1 MKSSKHEAQNPNEN
15 LKLKIQKSK
24 LTMTVNESENGK
36 YDLEDRTLAFARKTR
51 EFIGSIIKNILNQED
66 IKQLLRSS
74 GSVGANYIEA
84 NEAVS
89 YKDFLLRIKICR
101 KEAKESR
108 YWLRVLSLGG
118 DFNLEQTRNEL
129 IQEALE
135 LTLIFGKIVQ
145 NKTAK

>member
-1 MKSSKHEAQNPNEN
+1 MVKEGEK
-15 LKLKIQKSK
+15 
-24 LTMTVNESENGK
+24 GK
-36 YDLEDRTLAFARKTR
+36 YDLEDRTLSFARKTR
-51 EFIGSIIKNILNQED
+51 EFVGSFVKNVLNQED

-89 YKDFLLRIKICR
+89 YKDFLFRIKICR

-118 DFNLEQTRNEL
+118 AFNLEQTRNEL

-135 LTLIFGKIVQ
+135 LTMIFGKIIQ